1 MPMDF
6 TLSRK
11 RIIYVIR
18 LAVAIVL
25 AYFILLSPADT
36 MHYAGYAFIAFY
48 LATCLLV
55 FYIPERHFYDGRL
68 FYGFALFDGLMIG
81 VGIYLS
87 GMAGT
92 DLYLIY
98 FFVICLAAM
107 GAQFRYL
114 MISVVVF
121 SGIYGFILYNQGY
134 LAGAEAAGYLLRLP
148 FIVVIAMFFGFL
160 ASITAHDS
168 KNRLRETERQY
179 RMLFDHS
186 ELFVFTVNR
195 EGEFLSANPKL
206 YMHHGFSNE
215 IEMLGIPFAALHG
228 QKEAKIFIAH
238 LDTVFQTGA
247 GVEYE
252 SYNKQAQE
260 WFSHSL
266 SPIKDPE
273 KGDVFA
279 VSGVSK
285 IISERVRKETEL
297 QKANDILRETREQ
310 LIQKDKM
317 ASLGR
322 LASGIAHEIR
332 NPMEIILMGIDYLE
346 TSMPEDNPTGRK
358 SIDRIHNA
366 VDRVNT
372 IINDIL
378 KFSRKTPFVIEAV
391 DVCEVISDTLKLAA
405 HHMSK
410 NGIHVEQHFPSRG
423 IMAGANRNMLEQVLL
438 NILNNGVDAMEDV
451 SVKRLTISIYEVA
464 VNGIGYKTGYR
475 QTDYFK
481 IGENMVVIEI
491 TDTGKGMDEDISRKI
506 FEPFFTTKETGKGTG
521 LGLSLAH
528 MIIDRMKGTIDVES
542 RPGEGTSF
550 FVKLQPAANMEHL
563 MKDETNEFEKKGI
576 DY

>member
-1 MPMDF
+1 MNS

-18 LAVAIVL
+18 LVVAIVL

-36 MHYAGYAFIAFY
+36 IPYAGYAFIAFY

-68 FYGFALFDGLMIG
+68 FYAFALFDGLMIG

-98 FFVICLAAM
+98 FFIICLAAM

-134 LAGAEAAGYLLRLP
+134 LAGGEAAGYLLRLP

-215 IEMLGIPFAALHG
+215 IEILGMPFAALHNE
-228 QKEAKIFIAH
+228 KEAEAFMEH
-238 LDTVFQTGA
+238 LNTVFQTGA

-252 SYNKQAQE
+252 SYSGQAQE
-260 WFSHSL
+260 WFTHSL

-279 VSGVSK
+279 VGGVSK
-285 IISERVRKETEL
+285 NISERVRKETEL
-297 QKANDILRETREQ
+297 QKAYDILRETREQ

-346 TSMPEDNPTGRK
+346 ASMPEDNPSGRK
-358 SIDRIHNA
+358 SIDRIYNA
-366 VDRVNT
+366 VNRVNN

-378 KFSRKTPFVIEAV
+378 KFSRKTAFVIEAV
-391 DVCEVISDTLKLAA
+391 DVCEVINDAMKLTA

-410 NGIHVEQHFPSRG
+410 NRIHVEKHFPDQG
-423 IMAGANRNMLEQVLL
+423 IVAGANRNMLEQVIL
-438 NILNNGVDAMEDV
+438 NIINNGVDAMEDV
-451 SVKRLTISIYEVA
+451 SVKEMTVSVYEAA
-464 VNGIGYKTGYR
+464 VKDVGYKTGYR

-481 IGENMVVIEI
+481 VGESMIIIEI

-542 RPGEGTSF
+542 SPGKGTSF
-550 FVKLQPAANMEHL
+550 FVKLQPAANMEHNI
-563 MKDETNEFEKKGI
+563 KDETDAFEKKGV